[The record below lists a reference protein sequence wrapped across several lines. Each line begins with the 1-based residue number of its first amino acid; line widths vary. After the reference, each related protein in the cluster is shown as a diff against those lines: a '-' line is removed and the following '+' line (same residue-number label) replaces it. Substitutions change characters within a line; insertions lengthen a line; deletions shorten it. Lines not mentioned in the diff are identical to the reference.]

1 MIQLLDIHK
10 IYGSVR
16 ANDGVTLKVREGSI
30 HALLGENGAGKSTLM
45 KILSGFVP
53 RTSGRIL
60 INGIDVDISSPAQ
73 ALHVGIGMLYQEPMD
88 FPQLSVLDN
97 MMVGRPMG
105 FFSER
110 KNALNDLR
118 RLSSELGFSFNPTAL
133 LCTLTLGERQQLEII
148 RLISLGVN
156 ILILDEP
163 TTGISDIQKSTLFS
177 ALTQLTVMGKC
188 VILVSHKLDDVVALC
203 DEATVLK
210 LGKVSGHYKRP
221 FDTDHLLRSMFPGS
235 ESPQPPAVKTLGSPV
250 LSFKDISS
258 VSGRITLKPVSL
270 DIRKREVIGLAGLE
284 GSGQELFLRTAAG
297 LVPLK
302 SGSIS
307 MDSTRLSGKPF
318 RYFPAKGIFFV
329 PGSRMEEGLISG
341 LTITEH
347 MALNRSGSFLL
358 FRKKQAVGQAVR
370 SIENFTIK
378 ATPDSLVDSLSGG
391 NQQRVLL
398 SLLPDDPK
406 VLLLE
411 NPTRGLDHDSTLAV
425 WDILLSRCRVSGTAV
440 IFSSSELDEILQVAD
455 RILVF
460 SNGEL
465 MMDRPCHG
473 VDRNDIGLAVAG
485 INKLS

>member
-16 ANDGVTLKVREGSI
+16 ANDGVNLKVRAGSI

-53 RTSGRIL
+53 RTSGRIV
-60 INGIDVDISSPAQ
+60 INDVDVDFSSPGQ
-73 ALHVGIGMLYQEPMD
+73 ALSVGIGMLYQEPMD

-97 MMVGRPMG
+97 MMIGRPMG
-105 FFSER
+105 FFSDR

-118 RLSSELGFSFNPTAL
+118 RLSIELGFSFDPTAL

-148 RLISLGVN
+148 RLISLGVT

-163 TTGISDIQKSTLFS
+163 TTGISDIQKSILFS
-177 ALTQLTVMGKC
+177 SLTKLAAMGKC

-210 LGKVSGHYKRP
+210 QGKVSGHYKRP
-221 FDTDHLLRSMFPGS
+221 FDPGQLLQSMFPDSS
-235 ESPQPPAVKTLGSPV
+235 EPQPPAFKNLGSTV
-250 LSFKDISS
+250 LSFEDISS
-258 VSGRITLKPVSL
+258 VSGRITLKPITL
-270 DIRKREVIGLAGLE
+270 DIRTSEVIGLAGLE

-297 LVPLK
+297 LIPSK

-307 MDSTRLSGKPF
+307 MDSRRLSGKPF
-318 RYFPAKGIFFV
+318 RFFPANGIFFV

-347 MALNRSGSFLL
+347 AALNRSGSSLL
-358 FRKKQAVGQAVR
+358 FRKKQAVEQALK
-370 SIENFTIK
+370 SIEKFIIK

-425 WDILLSRCRVSGTAV
+425 WDILLSRCRISGTAV
-440 IFSSSELDEILQVAD
+440 IFSSSELDEILQFAD

-465 MMDRPCHG
+465 MMDRPCHD
-473 VDRNDIGLAVAG
+473 VNRNDIGRAVAG
-485 INKLS
+485 VKKLS